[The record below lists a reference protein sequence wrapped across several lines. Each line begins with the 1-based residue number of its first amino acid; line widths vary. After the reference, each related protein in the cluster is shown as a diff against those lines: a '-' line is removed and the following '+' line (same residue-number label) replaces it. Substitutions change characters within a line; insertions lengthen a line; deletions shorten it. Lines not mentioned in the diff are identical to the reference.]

1 MRLAADLH
9 LHSRHARA
17 TSREADLEGYYR
29 WALVKGI
36 QVVGTGDFT
45 HPGWFSELGEK
56 LVERD
61 GLYALREPPRGS
73 PLEGVS
79 PAGGP
84 VRFMLTTEISSIYRK
99 HGLVRKVHSLIGVP
113 LLEHARRLG
122 ARLAAIGNVASDGRP
137 ILGLDPKDLLAILL
151 DITPEGFLIPA
162 HVWTPWFSLFGSKS
176 GFDAIEECFED
187 LTPHIFAL

>member
-1 MRLAADLH
+1 MDIHRLVVFCKVIDLQSFTKAA
-9 LHSRHARA
+9 
-17 TSREADLEGYYR
+17 EAVNLTQPTVSEHISALE
-29 WALVKGI
+29 A
-36 QVVGTGDFT
+36 
-45 HPGWFSELGEK
+45 SLGEK